1 MRRLLLFTLA
11 LAFFTSC
18 VSKKQLTY
26 LQEPEDSE
34 EGTNDTL
41 GYYKLQRTQ
50 YEVQPNDI
58 LSITVRSFDV
68 ETSKMFNSQSGQA
81 QNFNA
86 GDLLFYLQGYT
97 VDMTGYIEIP
107 VIGKLYVSGLNIEEV
122 KLLVENKL
130 NDFFKEEAVQA
141 NVQLAGVRF
150 SVIGEV
156 NRPGKYVIYQNQ
168 VNIFEA
174 LASSGD
180 ITTLGRRNAVQIVRQ
195 TSDGGVKIIDVDLN
209 SSEVLK
215 SPYFFI
221 QPNDIINVK
230 PLGVKSI
237 GIGETAWGTFQSIV
251 TVLAASATL
260 IVAINAISGN

>member
-1 MRRLLLFTLA
+1 MKRLILFVLSIGLFA
-11 LAFFTSC
+11 SC

-26 LQEPEDSE
+26 LQSTESDSE
-34 EGTNDTL
+34 STSDTSA
-41 GYYKLQRTQ
+41 YYKLQRTQ
-50 YEVQPNDI
+50 YRVQPNDI
-58 LSITVRSFDV
+58 LSITVRAFDE
-68 ETSKMFNSQSGQA
+68 ETVIMFNA
-81 QNFNA
+81 ANA
-86 GDLLFYLQGYT
+86 EGALANNGDLLFYLKGYT

-251 TVLAASATL
+251 TVMAASATL